1 MTSGSSIRCERFN
14 IRRGLISDCLQIV
27 PQEPER
33 VTDMQN
39 VQLADADK
47 GWTTRNKPEGR
58 NGGTYG
64 APHGGRAII
73 WRMGG

>member
-1 MTSGSSIRCERFN
+1 M
-14 IRRGLISDCLQIV
+14 
-27 PQEPER
+27 
-33 VTDMQN
+33 TDMQN